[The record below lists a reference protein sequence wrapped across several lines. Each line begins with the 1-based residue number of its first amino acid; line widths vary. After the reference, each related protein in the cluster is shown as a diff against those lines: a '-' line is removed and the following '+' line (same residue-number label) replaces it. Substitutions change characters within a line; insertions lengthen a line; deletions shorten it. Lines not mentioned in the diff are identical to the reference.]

1 MLLTADFIQR
11 GINVMAEK
19 FAPKKSRFSTK
30 HTIKKTVKTTDG
42 LIIAIL
48 ALLILLMEVCL
59 IVFLLIRTIKE
70 VKPGMDRNIRLVLI
84 FLVPE
89 LYGLGYFFASSKK
102 SSYIYNN

>member
-11 GINVMAEK
+11 GVNVLAEK
-19 FAPKKSRFSTK
+19 FAPKKSNFSAK

-42 LIIAIL
+42 MIIAIL
-48 ALLILLMEVCL
+48 ALLILLMEVFL

-70 VKPGMDRNIRLVLI
+70 VKPGMDRNVRLVLI